1 MRRLALLPAL
11 VLPGAALAHEGAHAH
26 MHPHGMESAATGAT
40 LVLLAIAGL
49 LSVAIVYRR
58 GRK

>member
-11 VLPGAALAHEGAHAH
+11 VPGAAFAHEGAHAH
-26 MHPHGMESAATGAT
+26 MHPHGMENAATGAT

-49 LSVAIVYRR
+49 LSVAIAYRR